1 MKSLNEIKQELLSVV
16 SENISVF
23 DERPYGKKGIIIMID
38 NNGKKKSIPFKDRK
52 NADKYNRNS
61 KEDILRMLDDA
72 KDLPFGKALD
82 EGKVSKGTKVKPFGK
97 VKVGDI
103 ATDYN
108 GDEFKVVATGTVKS
122 LIKQKLDDSG
132 MMTDMVKNKEIDGEE
147 EAIAIELK
155 NGETVLWTY
164 DEGGAV
170 VYESV
175 VNEKKFTKVT
185 KQMWDK
191 MTDEEQE
198 VVLMTAFEDPDTAE
212 KYIGVKWEKLPDSA
226 IQSMT
231 VEESIST
238 ELNESNPS
246 INKKVHQ
253 ELTDYLKDSTD
264 PNQYLYDVKEIFK
277 AILIDANF
285 KDIASKVD
293 KIFKKAKNSNTKDL
307 SLLYQNKGQELAK
320 ICKWDVINIIDGIAF
335 HVSMMFGRVLGQQIE
350 ELKSEL

>member
-82 EGKVSKGTKVKPFGK
+82 EGKVSKGR
-97 VKVGDI
+97 
-103 ATDYN
+103 
-108 GDEFKVVATGTVKS
+108 
-122 LIKQKLDDSG
+122 
-132 MMTDMVKNKEIDGEE
+132 
-147 EAIAIELK
+147 
-155 NGETVLWTY
+155 
-164 DEGGAV
+164 
-170 VYESV
+170 
-175 VNEKKFTKVT
+175 KVT

-253 ELTDYLKDSTD
+253 ELTDYLKDTTD

-307 SLLYQNKGQELAK
+307 SSLYQNKGQELAK
-320 ICKWDVINIIDGIAF
+320 ICKWDVINIIDAIAF
-335 HVSMMFGRVLGQQIE
+335 HVSMVFGRVLGQQIE